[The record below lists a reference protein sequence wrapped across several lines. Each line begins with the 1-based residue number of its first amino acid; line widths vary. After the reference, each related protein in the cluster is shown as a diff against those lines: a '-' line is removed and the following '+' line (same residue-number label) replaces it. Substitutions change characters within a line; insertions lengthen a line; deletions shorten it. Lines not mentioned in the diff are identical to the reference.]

1 MCIPTRFMDCQV
13 SRLVSIWLGVGGAGP
28 VSDWLRLAR
37 AGSVTPGLTG
47 CRRRPRP
54 EGATADRPTGAVQDT
69 GHGSVEARSGRGP
82 APPAGCPQ
90 RWRRDRREGSGCL
103 ASSAAVTDATNSGSG
118 AWRSELQVPQGWP
131 LPGLAPWPSPHVAP
145 PPHPVTSPHLCH
157 LLEGPS
163 PQTVT
168 LG

>member
-1 MCIPTRFMDCQV
+1 MDCQV

-69 GHGSVEARSGRGP
+69 GHGSVEARGGRGP
-82 APPAGCPQ
+82 APPRAAHSVGAGTAG
-90 RWRRDRREGSGCL
+90 RGVG
-103 ASSAAVTDATNSGSG
+103 V
-118 AWRSELQVPQGWP
+118 
-131 LPGLAPWPSPHVAP
+131 LPAQ
-145 PPHPVTSPHLCH
+145 
-157 LLEGPS
+157 LL
-163 PQTVT
+163 
-168 LG
+168 